1 MKRILV
7 LSLFATMALGLLSGC
22 GAVSS
27 RATPEAYRDAIQS
40 RTRTLVATNMQHYG
54 ASSWWGTSPMV
65 GGQFGGGQF
74 AGGQFGSPIS
84 SYPQLWQVVTNH
96 LLGFLS
102 APGFQFNATNYV
114 DYVTRLTRLCIV
126 LTRPWSPAWAMGLN
140 YGGIGSFDFNQRPSI
155 LPVTYLGHPND
166 FMLQPQQ
173 NSWFS
178 MYLGGIFGP

>member
-40 RTRTLVATNMQHYG
+40 RTRTLVATNTQHYG
-54 ASSWWGTSPMV
+54 ASSWWDTSPMG
-65 GGQFGGGQF
+65 GGQFGR
-74 AGGQFGSPIS
+74 PIS
-84 SYPQLWQVVTNH
+84 NYPQLWQVVTNH
-96 LLGFLS
+96 LLGFLN

-126 LTRPWSPAWAMGLN
+126 LTRPWSPAWAVGLN
-140 YGGIGSFDFNQRPSI
+140 YGGIGSFDFNQGPSI

-178 MYLGGIFGP
+178 MYLGGIFSP